1 MKKPKVVRESHQ
13 FYMEAALAEAQ
24 RGVESGEP
32 PFGCVLVNEGG
43 EVIFREHDRIKE
55 LNDMSAHAETLIVRR
70 ACKTFDR
77 NELLDLT
84 LYTTVEPCA
93 MCFTTA
99 WLNNIEGI
107 VYGATMGEIGQ
118 ITAGK
123 QREILITAE
132 EINARS
138 GAEIKLVGG
147 ILRESCQQMFLEYEY
162 R

>member
-1 MKKPKVVRESHQ
+1 MRESHN
-13 FYMEAALAEAQ
+13 FYMKVALAEAQ

-43 EVIFREHDRIKE
+43 EVVLREHDRIKE
-55 LNDMSAHAETLIVRR
+55 LNDMSAHAETLIVKR
-70 ACKTFDR
+70 ACETFDR

-99 WLNNIEGI
+99 WLNKIEGI
-107 VYGATMGEIGQ
+107 VYGATMEQIGQ

-123 QREILITAE
+123 QREILVTAE
-132 EINARS
+132 EMNGRS
-138 GAEIKLVGG
+138 GAKIRLVGG
-147 ILRESCQQMFLEYEY
+147 VLRESCEQMFLEYEY

>member
-1 MKKPKVVRESHQ
+1 MRESHE
-13 FYMEAALAEAQ
+13 FYMKVALAEAQ

-43 EVIFREHDRIKE
+43 EVVLREHDRIEE
-55 LNDMSAHAETLIVRR
+55 LNDMSAHAETLIVKR
-70 ACKTFDR
+70 ACRTFDR
-77 NELLDLT
+77 NDLLDLT

-99 WLNNIEGI
+99 WLNKIERI
-107 VYGATMGEIGQ
+107 VYGATMEQIGQ

-123 QREILITAE
+123 QREILISAE
-132 EINARS
+132 EMNARN
-138 GAEIKLVGG
+138 GAKIKLVGG
-147 ILRESCQQMFLEYEY
+147 ILWESCQQIFLKYEY

>member
-1 MKKPKVVRESHQ
+1 MRESHE
-13 FYMEAALAEAQ
+13 FYMKAALVEAQ

-32 PFGCVLVNEGG
+32 PFGCVLVNAGG
-43 EVIFREHDRIKE
+43 EIVLQEHDRIKE
-55 LNDMSAHAETLIVRR
+55 LNDMSAHAETLIIKS

-93 MCFTTA
+93 MCFAAA
-99 WLNNIEGI
+99 WLNKIEVI
-107 VYGATMGEIGQ
+107 VYGATMEEIGQ

-132 EINARS
+132 EMNARS
-138 GAEIKLVGG
+138 GARIKLVGG
-147 ILRESCQQMFLEYEY
+147 ILQESCQQMFRKYEY

>member
-1 MKKPKVVRESHQ
+1 MRESHE
-13 FYMEAALAEAQ
+13 FYMKAALAEAQ

-32 PFGCVLVNEGG
+32 PFGCVLVNERG
-43 EVIFREHDRIKE
+43 EVVLREHDRIKE
-55 LNDMSAHAETLIVRR
+55 LNDMSAHAETLIVKR

-99 WLNNIEGI
+99 WLNQIEGI
-107 VYGATMGEIGQ
+107 VYGATMKEIGQ

-123 QREILITAE
+123 QREMPFTAE
-132 EINARS
+132 EMNARS
-138 GAEIKLVGG
+138 GAEIKLIGG
-147 ILRESCQQMFLEYEY
+147 ILQESCQQIFLKYEY